1 MTDVTAS
8 GMEGFLPLTPEINMH
23 SFTIMKEKLAFLKDL
38 PEEEMKTIASWYRSV
53 QCN

>member
-8 GMEGFLPLTPEINMH
+8 GMEGFQSLTPEINVRC
-23 SFTIMKEKLAFLKDL
+23 FKIMKEKLAFLKDL